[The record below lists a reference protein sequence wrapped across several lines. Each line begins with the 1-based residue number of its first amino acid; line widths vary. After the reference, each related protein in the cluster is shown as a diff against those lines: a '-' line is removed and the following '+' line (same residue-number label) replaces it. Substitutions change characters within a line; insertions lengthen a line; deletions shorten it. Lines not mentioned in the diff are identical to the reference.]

1 MVTSEPYF
9 KTHSSQILNV
19 SERCSFMR
27 IPYYLK
33 SIDNMKNIILLF
45 ICFITTQVSFG
56 QNVEYSNLVKKADSL
71 YNTKE
76 FKTSALTYSAAFK
89 ANSWVGMS
97 DDRYNAACSWAL
109 ANNSDSSFFQLDRIA
124 KKANYVDY
132 GHITTDPDLN
142 SLHNDNRWKPL
153 LDLIKQNKEKAEVNI
168 NKPLVAQLDSI
179 YTEDQKYRLQIDEIE
194 KKYGLE
200 SKEMKAHWKI
210 IKHKDSLNFIKV
222 ESFLDKY
229 GWLGADV
236 VGRQGNSTLFL
247 VIQHSDQ
254 GTQEKYLPMMREA
267 VKNGKATGS
276 SLALLEDRVA
286 LGQGKKQIY
295 GSQIGRN
302 NYTKL
307 YYVLPL
313 EDPNNVDKR
322 RAEVGLQ
329 PLAEYVNHWQI
340 KWNVEQYKKDLPQSK
355 EK

>member
-1 MVTSEPYF
+1 
-9 KTHSSQILNV
+9 
-19 SERCSFMR
+19 
-27 IPYYLK
+27 
-33 SIDNMKNIILLF
+33 MKKIIFLSV
-45 ICFITTQVSFG
+45 CFISTQVTFG
-56 QNVEYSNLVKKADSL
+56 QNAGYFSLVKKADSL
-71 YNTKE
+71 YTAKD

-89 ANSWVGMS
+89 ANGWVGIS

-109 ANNSDSSFFQLDRIA
+109 ANNSDSSFFQLNRIA
-124 KKANYVDY
+124 TKANYINY
-132 GHITTDPDLN
+132 EHIISDPDLN

-153 LDLIKQNKEKAEVNI
+153 LDLIKRNKEKAEANL

-179 YTEDQKYRLQIDEIE
+179 YTEDQKYRLQIEEIE

-200 SKEMKAHWKI
+200 SNEMKDHWKI
-210 IKHKDSLNFIKV
+210 INQKDSINLSKV
-222 ESFLDKY
+222 KSLLDSY
-229 GWLGADV
+229 GWLGTDI

-254 GTQEKYLPMMREA
+254 RTQEKYLPMMREA

-302 NYTKL
+302 NETKL

-313 EDPNNVDKR
+313 EDPDNVDKR

-329 PLAEYVNHWQI
+329 PLAEYVNRWQI
-340 KWNVEQYKKDLPQSK
+340 KWNVEQYKKTY
-355 EK
+355 